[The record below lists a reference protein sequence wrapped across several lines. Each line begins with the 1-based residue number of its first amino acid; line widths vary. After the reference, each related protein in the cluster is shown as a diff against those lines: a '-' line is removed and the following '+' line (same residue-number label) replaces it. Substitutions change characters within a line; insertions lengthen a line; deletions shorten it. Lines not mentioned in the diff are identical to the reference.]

1 MLKLI
6 AILFFIGEN
15 KAQIVDILAKNSAN
29 KSKLQKL
36 QDKYK
41 KKHDKVAV
49 AVAVFFISYPSLLI
63 ALHYAVDFFGT
74 QTILSVEKLEML
86 KFYRHSFK
94 KTSSFI
100 LQLWVGSLFRFVTWS
115 PVKKAPDWL
124 RERSGTKI
132 I

>member
-49 AVAVFFISYPSLLI
+49 AVFFISYPSLLI
-63 ALHYAVDFFGT
+63 ALHHAVDFFGT

-86 KFYRHSFK
+86 KFYRHSLY

-100 LQLWVGSLFRFVTWS
+100 LQL
-115 PVKKAPDWL
+115 
-124 RERSGTKI
+124 
-132 I
+132 

>member
-49 AVAVFFISYPSLLI
+49 AVFFIFYPSLLI
-63 ALHYAVDFFGT
+63 ALHHAVDFFGT

-86 KFYRHSFK
+86 KFYRHSF
-94 KTSSFI
+94 
-100 LQLWVGSLFRFVTWS
+100 
-115 PVKKAPDWL
+115 
-124 RERSGTKI
+124 
-132 I
+132 

>member
-49 AVAVFFISYPSLLI
+49 AVFFISYPSLLI

-86 KFYRHSFK
+86 KFKNLKLFYSCELDHCFALSRD
-94 KTSSFI
+94 
-100 LQLWVGSLFRFVTWS
+100 LQ
-115 PVKKAPDWL
+115 
-124 RERSGTKI
+124 
-132 I
+132 

>member
-41 KKHDKVAV
+41 KKHDKVAI
-49 AVAVFFISYPSLLI
+49 AVFLNFLP
-63 ALHYAVDFFGT
+63 
-74 QTILSVEKLEML
+74 LSVDHVALCRRFLWHSNNFKRL
-86 KFYRHSFK
+86 K
-94 KTSSFI
+94 T
-100 LQLWVGSLFRFVTWS
+100 
-115 PVKKAPDWL
+115 
-124 RERSGTKI
+124 
-132 I
+132 

>member
-49 AVAVFFISYPSLLI
+49 AVFFISYPSLLI
-63 ALHYAVDFFGT
+63 ALHCAVDFFGT

-86 KFYRHSFK
+86 KFYRHSF
-94 KTSSFI
+94 
-100 LQLWVGSLFRFVTWS
+100 
-115 PVKKAPDWL
+115 
-124 RERSGTKI
+124 
-132 I
+132 

>member
-41 KKHDKVAV
+41 KKHDKVAI
-49 AVAVFFISYPSLLI
+49 AVFLISYPSLLI

-86 KFYRHSFK
+86 KFYRHS
-94 KTSSFI
+94 
-100 LQLWVGSLFRFVTWS
+100 L
-115 PVKKAPDWL
+115 
-124 RERSGTKI
+124 
-132 I
+132 

>member
-49 AVAVFFISYPSLLI
+49 AVFFIFYPSLLI
-63 ALHYAVDFFGT
+63 ALHHVVDFFGT

-86 KFYRHSFK
+86 KFYRHSLY

-100 LQLWVGSLFRFVTWS
+100 LQL
-115 PVKKAPDWL
+115 
-124 RERSGTKI
+124 
-132 I
+132 

>member
-49 AVAVFFISYPSLLI
+49 AVAVAVFFISYPSLLI

-86 KFYRHSFK
+86 KFYRHSF
-94 KTSSFI
+94 
-100 LQLWVGSLFRFVTWS
+100 
-115 PVKKAPDWL
+115 
-124 RERSGTKI
+124 
-132 I
+132 

>member
-6 AILFFIGEN
+6 AIMFFIGEN

-41 KKHDKVAV
+41 KKHDKV

-86 KFYRHSFK
+86 KFYRHSF
-94 KTSSFI
+94 
-100 LQLWVGSLFRFVTWS
+100 
-115 PVKKAPDWL
+115 
-124 RERSGTKI
+124 
-132 I
+132 

>member
-86 KFYRHSFK
+86 KFYRHCF
-94 KTSSFI
+94 
-100 LQLWVGSLFRFVTWS
+100 
-115 PVKKAPDWL
+115 
-124 RERSGTKI
+124 
-132 I
+132 